1 VSGVRWTGPERRT
14 VYATGHCC
22 GPRDEVGDHAIP
34 LTKPCQSMAEVAA
47 EIERLKCELDA
58 AAEAARNH
66 FGRN

>member
-1 VSGVRWTGPERRT
+1 
-14 VYATGHCC
+14 
-22 GPRDEVGDHAIP
+22 
-34 LTKPCQSMAEVAA
+34 MAEVAA

>member
-1 VSGVRWTGPERRT
+1 MNDLKFVALNEGCFVTLI
-14 VYATGHCC
+14 

-34 LTKPCQSMAEVAA
+34 VTKPCQTMAEVAA
-47 EIERLKCELDA
+47 EIECLKCELDA

>member
-1 VSGVRWTGPERRT
+1 MTLI
-14 VYATGHCC
+14 

-34 LTKPCQSMAEVAA
+34 VTKPCQSMAEVAA

>member
-1 VSGVRWTGPERRT
+1 MQPVTAVAR
-14 VYATGHCC
+14 ATKL
-22 GPRDEVGDHAIP
+22 AITQFRKAR
-34 LTKPCQSMAEVAA
+34 TKPCQSMAEVAA